1 MILANTVTPDLT
13 LSNEIEQTQT
23 YSMSEEKIQGFVDG
37 LTALQQTINH
47 KLNTE
52 QYEYP
57 IYSLDYLGLRTD
69 DLIGK
74 DREYVEAEL
83 QRRIRECLLT
93 DDRITGVS
101 NFAFSVDGDEMLCT
115 FDVENVYKTVS
126 MKKAVTV

>member
-1 MILANTVTPDLT
+1 MNLASTVTPDLT

-23 YSMSEEKIQGFVDG
+23 YSVSESKIQGFVDG
-37 LTALQQTINH
+37 LDALQQTIGH

-57 IYSLDYLGLRTD
+57 IYSLDYQGLRTD

-93 DDRITGVS
+93 DDRITGVG
-101 NFAFSVDGDEMLCT
+101 NFAFSTDGDEMLCT
-115 FDVENVYKTVS
+115 FDVEDIYQTIS
-126 MKKAVTV
+126 TSKAVTV

>member
-1 MILANTVTPDLT
+1 MNLSKTVTTDLA
-13 LSNEIEQTQT
+13 LSDEIEQTQT
-23 YSMSEEKIQGFVDG
+23 YSMSEDKIQGFVDG
-37 LTALQQTINH
+37 LDALQQTIDH

-57 IYSLDYLGLRTD
+57 IYSLDYQGLRTD

-93 DDRITGVS
+93 DDRITGVD
-101 NFAFSVDGDEMLCT
+101 NFEFSVDGDEMLCT
-115 FDVENVYKTVS
+115 FDVENIYQTIP
-126 MKKAVTV
+126 MNKAVTV